1 MAANALGRH
10 LALAGFM
17 GAGKTTL
24 GREVARR
31 LGRPFVDLDHE
42 IERETG
48 ATIEEHLRAGRRV
61 GIPADRGA
69 ASPRPCST
77 AASPR

>member
-31 LGRPFVDLDHE
+31 LGRPFVDLDQE
-42 IERETG
+42 IEREAG
-48 ATIEEHLRAGRRV
+48 ATIEEHLRPRRRV
-61 GIPADRGA
+61 GIQGDRGRGL
-69 ASPRPCST
+69 PRRCST
-77 AASPR
+77 GRSLR